1 MSQFYMQCQL
11 IQNFLNMPGVLG
23 FSLMPLSQENAL
35 GKAYSLGFFQGYGPD
50 QQPMLVQGIQQII
63 ETTPGILEFC
73 EFQFGPYQVELH
85 KIENEAVLLVLS
97 EGPLSSQYSKAVS
110 ELMQFIKADY
120 AALVE
125 SIQALK
131 SDDGEP
137 ALITMAQLS
146 TANLADVVAAMNGLS
161 EVAIRYLGTQLV
173 ANHWRT
179 LQDVASLSKF
189 SIGDDGTISV
199 ANMDRQLSPDQLAE
213 VRLWSQRFHQRC
225 TRIIRD
231 YDELVDQTL
240 DQQHRQL
247 LFGEE
252 MQGSNSAPG

>member
-1 MSQFYMQCQL
+1 MQCQL
-11 IQNFLNMPGVLG
+11 IQNFLNLPGVIG
-23 FSLMPLSQENAL
+23 FSLMPLSQEKAL
-35 GKAYSLGFFQGYGPD
+35 GKAYSLGFFPGYGPD

-63 ETTPGILEFC
+63 ATTPAILEFC

-97 EGPLSSQYSKAVS
+97 EGHLSSQYSKAIS

-125 SIQALK
+125 SIQVIK
-131 SDDGEP
+131 SDGGE
-137 ALITMAQLS
+137 TQSTTTAQLS
-146 TANLADVVAAMNGLS
+146 PANLADVVAAMNGLS

-179 LQDVASLSKF
+179 LQDVTLLSKF
-189 SIGDDGTISV
+189 SISNDGTISV
-199 ANMDRQLSPDQLAE
+199 ADIERQLSPEQLAE

-231 YDELVDQTL
+231 YDELVDQAL
-240 DQQHRQL
+240 NQQHRQL

-252 MQGSNSAPG
+252 VQGSNSDPG